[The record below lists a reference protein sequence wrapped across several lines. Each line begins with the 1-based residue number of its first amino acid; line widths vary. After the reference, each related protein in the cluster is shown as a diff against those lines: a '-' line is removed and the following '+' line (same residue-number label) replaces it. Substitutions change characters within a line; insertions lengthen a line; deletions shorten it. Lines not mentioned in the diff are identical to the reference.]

1 MTISD
6 LSVGSEFPNYD
17 IGIVDAE
24 KMKTMAVL
32 IQDPNPIHWDVEFV
46 RKIGL
51 GDKPINQGPNNMAYV
66 VNALVSWVGGI
77 EKFRNLKIRFLDNV
91 YAGDRLTV
99 VGSITDIDDVEGDTL
114 AICDV
119 QLVRGEIGKR
129 DRDVVMAGQASVILS
144 G

>member
-1 MTISD
+1 MKISD
-6 LSVGSEFPNYD
+6 FSVGSEFPHFD

-24 KMKTMAVL
+24 KMKTMAIL
-32 IQDPNPIHWDVEFV
+32 IQDPNPIHWDVEAV
-46 RKIGL
+46 RRLGL

-77 EKFRNLKIRFLDNV
+77 EKFRNLKVRFLGNV

-99 VGSITDIDDVEGDTL
+99 VGSVTDIDEVKGDTL
-114 AICDV
+114 ATCDV
-119 QLVRGEIGKR
+119 QLVRGDIG
-129 DRDVVMAGQASVILS
+129 DEDVVMAGQASVILS